1 MHVLVLTERFHP
13 EISAPSVRIVDH
25 ARIWIERGHQVTV
38 VTSVPNA
45 PRGEV
50 FDGYQNRLF
59 QREDFDGIQVIRLW
73 SYMAPN
79 QGFARRVL
87 DWLSLAVMTVLAA
100 PWLPKCDVILATS
113 PPIFTPVAGVA
124 LSWIKWTPWLLEV
137 RDLWPASI
145 RAVGASRNGLLL
157 WSLEQ
162 LELWLY
168 ARAQRIVVVTE
179 AFKDDLAARGV
190 PTEKIDIVRNAADL
204 GVFHPGAATEDGR
217 ALLDLPKDKFV
228 AGYVG
233 TTGMAHGLDNVLDA
247 AELLKAHSDIV
258 LLILGEGA
266 ERKGLEQRAAARG
279 LNNVVFRDFMP
290 HVYMPSILAGLDASI
305 VHLRPDP
312 LWETVIPSKIF
323 EGMAMGV
330 PLLHCVRGESASII
344 GEAGAGRC
352 LEPGDPKALADAIL
366 ELYRD
371 PALREELSL
380 AGRKAA
386 IEIHNRASTGEA
398 LMTSLNTTLK

>member
-25 ARIWIERGHQVTV
+25 ARSWIAKGHQVTV
-38 VTSVPNA
+38 VTSAPNA

-59 QREDFDGIQVIRLW
+59 SREDVDGITVIRLW

-79 QGFARRVL
+79 QGFVRRVA

-124 LSWIKWTPWLLEV
+124 LSWIKWTPWLMEV

-145 RAVGASRNGLLL
+145 RAVGASNNRFLL
-157 WSLEQ
+157 WSLERM
-162 LELWLY
+162 ELWLY
-168 ARAQRIVVVTE
+168 ARAQKIVVVTE
-179 AFKDDLAARGV
+179 AFRRDLSERGV
-190 PTEKIDIVRNAADL
+190 PSEKIDIVRNAADL
-204 GVFHPGAATEDGR
+204 GVFDPEAVTEDGR
-217 ALLDLPKDKFV
+217 ALLGLPRDRFI

-233 TTGMAHGLDNVLDA
+233 TTGMAHGLDNLLDA
-247 AELLKAHSDIV
+247 ASLLKAHSKV
-258 LLILGEGA
+258 LILILGEGA
-266 ERKGLEQRAAARG
+266 EREGLEARAKARG
-279 LNNVVFRDFMP
+279 LDNVVFRDFMP
-290 HVYMPSILAGLDASI
+290 HTHMPAILTALDASI

-330 PLLHCVRGESASII
+330 PLIHCVRGESASIV
-344 GEAGAGRC
+344 GDAGAGRC
-352 LEPGDPKALADAIL
+352 VPPGEPEALAAAIL
-366 ELYRD
+366 ELYQD
-371 PALREELSL
+371 PELGAQL
-380 AGRKAA
+380 ATAGRAA
-386 IEIHNRASTGEA
+386 AVETHNRASTGAA
-398 LMTSLNTTLK
+398 LMVSLQSTLS